1 MKLQSLVGEISALTE
16 IYDGRFTSLKW
27 KLERGMI
34 VGHALLDQDEF
45 KLRIEPMSFTHGK
58 FETTWLNIAFT
69 RVING
74 IEDQT
79 LTATNRNTSEV
90 LGAVI
95 SALKDKIKELDS
107 QYEIGALVFCVV
119 EFEKKRLNLYRKI
132 LGSKAL
138 VGLTDWNLLTSEF
151 EITGGYAL
159 AALNTK
165 MPRDML
171 ASLKD
176 AIAARG
182 KTLV

>member
-1 MKLQSLVGEISALTE
+1 MKLQQLVGKIPTLTE

-27 KLERGMI
+27 KLESGVI
-34 VGHALLDQDEF
+34 VGHAHLDEDEF
-45 KLRIEPMSFTHGK
+45 RLRIEPMNFKHSK

-69 RVING
+69 RLVDG
-74 IEDQT
+74 VEDQT
-79 LTATNRNTSEV
+79 LTATNRNTSKV

-95 SALKDKIKELDS
+95 NALKDKIAELNS

-119 EFEKKRLNLYRKI
+119 ELEKKRLSLYRKI

-151 EITGGYAL
+151 PITGGYAL
-159 AALNTK
+159 AAPNAQ
-165 MPRDML
+165 MPRDAL
-171 ASLKD
+171 SSLKA